1 MTKPSLL
8 EMLKSLDTSGLIPM
22 HMPGHKRSPEL
33 SGDLPYALDV
43 TEIRGFDDLHDIEN
57 GGCIHNIC
65 RLAEEVYGIPA
76 RDDGSL
82 AAYPLVGGSTVG
94 ILAAI
99 RAATTQFRRQ
109 GIEPALLMARNC
121 HKSVWHA
128 AEVARLEVRYALPSL
143 DASGIWGGI
152 SPQQIDGLM
161 SSDPALKI
169 VVITSPTYE
178 GVISDIKKI
187 GDVVHARGGLLLVDA
202 AHGAHL
208 PFVSSARP
216 VFDGADAVAVSL
228 HKTLPAL
235 TGCALL
241 LLPSDGLDPTLVTRE
256 LNVFESSSPS
266 YVLLASI
273 ERALSLAM
281 NESSRFAAYRRRL
294 RAARAELAGLS
305 CLKLLRADGFD
316 CDEGKLV
323 LTIPQ
328 GVVLDGKELFGGA
341 LADLFRAEGIEVEMA
356 SAKHIVAMTSA
367 WDMLTA
373 GKDFISPNIDSFV
386 EASRRIDARL
396 SFDESLC
403 NTSTFDYSL
412 PTVAMP
418 AHAAIS
424 SPAKSVSADA
434 LTGKISACY
443 LWAYPPGIPLVAPGE
458 VFDDAVISTVKS
470 YSQANIFLKVQPPC
484 KDGFWVLI

>member
-33 SGDLPYALDV
+33 SGDLPYAIDV
-43 TEIRGFDDLHDIEN
+43 TEIRGFDDLHDIES

-65 RLAEEVYGIPA
+65 HLAEEAYGIPE
-76 RDDGSL
+76 RDGGSL

-99 RAATTQFRRQ
+99 RAAATQFRRH
-109 GIEPALLMARNC
+109 GIEPKLLMTRNC

-128 AEVARLEVRYALPSL
+128 AEITRLEAGYVLPSL
-143 DASGIWGGI
+143 DENGIWGGI
-152 SPQQIDGLM
+152 SPHQIDGLM

-208 PFVSSARP
+208 PFLSPVPS
-216 VFDGADAVAVSL
+216 VFDGADAAAVSL

-235 TGCALL
+235 TGCAML
-241 LLPSDGLDPTLVTRE
+241 LLPSDRLDPTLVARE

-273 ERALSLAM
+273 EGALSLAM
-281 NESSRFAAYRRRL
+281 NESSRFGAYRRRL
-294 RAARAELAGLS
+294 RTARAELEKLS
-305 CLKLLRADGFD
+305 CLKLWEAGDFD
-316 CDEGKLV
+316 YDEGKLV
-323 LTIPQ
+323 LAIPR

-373 GKDFISPNIDSFV
+373 GRDFISPNIDAFV
-386 EASRRIDARL
+386 AAARRIDTRL

-403 NTSTFDYSL
+403 KTSVFDYSL
-412 PTVAMP
+412 PIVAMP
-418 AHAAIS
+418 SHAAIS
-424 SPAKSVSADA
+424 SPAKSVPVDD
-434 LTGKISACY
+434 LKGKISACY

-458 VFDDAVISTVKS
+458 VFDDSVISTVKN
-470 YSQANIFLKVQPPC
+470 YSQANISLKVQPFC
-484 KDGFWVLI
+484 KEGFWVLL